1 MRATS
6 GVLKSSGVKAC
17 EAHCRAG
24 FGGIRY
30 GYETDGQNR
39 SENLDMLSDWEPPKS
54 FTDYK
59 HITVKRV
66 AGSIGAEVS
75 GVDISTDLPDEVI
88 GEITGALNEHH
99 VIFFRDQDLSPKR
112 QAAFASR
119 FGPLIP
125 YPMVK
130 GLDGTDEVVPVIKNA
145 DERVNFGGI
154 WHADTT
160 YLEEPPMGALLYAVE
175 LPPYGGDTLFANM
188 HLAFETLSPSLQ
200 AYLESLT
207 VIQNSAKAEVTR
219 TREDRIKEDGNK
231 RMQLAAEHPAVITH
245 PRTGRKSLFV
255 NSGHTERFKE
265 LTEEE
270 SAPLLQFLFAHLSRP
285 EFTCRL
291 VWTPGTLAF
300 WDNYATQHNPI
311 NDYHGFKR
319 VMHRVTVGGGRPQL
333 QQAAE

>member
-1 MRATS
+1 
-6 GVLKSSGVKAC
+6 
-17 EAHCRAG
+17 
-24 FGGIRY
+24 
-30 GYETDGQNR
+30 
-39 SENLDMLSDWEPPKS
+39 MLSDWEPPKS
-54 FTDYK
+54 FAEYK
-59 HITVKRV
+59 HIKVKRI
-66 AGSIGAEVS
+66 AGTIGAEIS
-75 GVDISTDLPDEVI
+75 GVNIAEELPDEVI
-88 GEITGALNEHH
+88 DEITGALNEHH
-99 VIFFRDQDLSPKR
+99 VIFFRDQDLPPVR

-130 GLDGTDEVVPVIKNA
+130 GLDGTDEVVPVVKNP

-188 HLAFETLSPSLQ
+188 HLAYETLSPSLQ

-219 TREDRIKEDGNK
+219 TREDRIKGEGGK
-231 RMQLAAEHPAVITH
+231 RMQLVAEHPAVITH
-245 PRTGRKSLFV
+245 PRTGKKALYV

-265 LTEEE
+265 LTLEE
-270 SAPLLQFLFAHLSRP
+270 SEPILKFLFNHLSRP
-285 EFTCRL
+285 EFTCRF
-291 VWTPGTLAF
+291 VWTPGSLAF

-333 QQAAE
+333 RQQAAE

>member
-1 MRATS
+1 M
-6 GVLKSSGVKAC
+6 L
-17 EAHCRAG
+17 
-24 FGGIRY
+24 
-30 GYETDGQNR
+30 TDWQ
-39 SENLDMLSDWEPPKS
+39 PPKS
-54 FTDYK
+54 FSSFE
-59 HITVKRV
+59 HIQVKRI
-66 AGSIGAEVS
+66 AGSLGAEIT
-75 GVDISTDLPDEVI
+75 GVDISTDLSDEI
-88 GEITGALNEHH
+88 IAEITGALNEHH

-112 QAAFASR
+112 QAAFAAR

-125 YPMVK
+125 YPMVS
-130 GLDGTDEVVPVIKNA
+130 GLDGTDEVVPVVKNA

-188 HLAFETLSPSLQ
+188 HLAYETLSPSLQ
-200 AYLESLT
+200 TYLETLT

-219 TREDRIKEDGNK
+219 TREDRVKGDGGE
-231 RMQLAAEHPAVITH
+231 RMQLMAEHPAVITH
-245 PRTGRKSLFV
+245 PRTGRKSLYV

-270 SAPLLQFLFAHLSRP
+270 SAPLLDFLFKHQIRP
-285 EFTCRL
+285 EFTCRFQ
-291 VWTPGTLAF
+291 WTPGALAF

-319 VMHRVTVGGGRPQL
+319 AMHRVTVGGGRPQL
-333 QQAAE
+333 RSEPETGVVAEKGRRL